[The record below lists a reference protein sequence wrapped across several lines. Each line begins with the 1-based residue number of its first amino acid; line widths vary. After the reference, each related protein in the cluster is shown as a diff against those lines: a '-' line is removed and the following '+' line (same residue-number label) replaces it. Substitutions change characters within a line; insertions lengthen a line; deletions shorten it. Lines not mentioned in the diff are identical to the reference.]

1 MHVEAIGKQ
10 ATPPGSTPAP
20 SVHALHV
27 DHCSLGPWHSREPP
41 SRKLSGVGNVCDLSC
56 MSHAMS

>member
-1 MHVEAIGKQ
+1 MEAIGKQ

-20 SVHALHV
+20 SVHALHM
-27 DHCSLGPWHSREPP
+27 DHCSLGPWHSQEPP

-56 MSHAMS
+56 MFHAMS